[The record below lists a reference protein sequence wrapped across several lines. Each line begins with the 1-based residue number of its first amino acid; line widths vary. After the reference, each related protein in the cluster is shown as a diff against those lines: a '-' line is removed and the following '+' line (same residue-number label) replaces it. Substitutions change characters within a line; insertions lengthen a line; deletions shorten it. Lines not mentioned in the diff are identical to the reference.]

1 MRGSFVGYGPIVRLG
16 LRRDRVRLAAWAFGL
31 SIFPV
36 ASYTSYESLFPSEA
50 SRRALVANFGLTPAF
65 RLLLGPA
72 RELAQPGGFTAW
84 RSGLF
89 SGVFVAVMAIFTVV
103 RHTRAEEDAGRAD
116 LLAAGVVG
124 RRAMLASGWTLAVG
138 TAAVA
143 GVGAAGFLL
152 AVGAP
157 VAGSVAMGAA
167 VLATGAV
174 FASIAAVAAQLGSF
188 AHTANG
194 LASAVLGVAYVV
206 RGWGDS
212 TDGVSWVS
220 WWSPLGWG
228 QQLHAFTGERWWV
241 LAVPIGF
248 AVVALVVADRVLAHR
263 DLGSGVIV
271 ARPGP
276 PTARA
281 SLRSPFGLAWR
292 LQRGALVG
300 WIVAYAISGA
310 LFGSIAS
317 SAGALLA
324 DNPTVAKVLSAQ
336 SGGPTSAFVA
346 AMVSILGIV
355 AAVYGV
361 QAVARARREE
371 TEDRVAP
378 LLATSAVRWRW
389 LGSHLAF
396 GLVGSAVVVVVGG
409 VGVALTSSGAAGAP
423 TFVATVG
430 ASLAQVP
437 AIWVLVGV
445 AALLVGVVPRL
456 VGWSWSAVVMAL
468 VLTFFGPLLNLP
480 DRVLE
485 LSPFTHLA
493 KVPAESL
500 SASSVIVLSAL
511 AALLV
516 GLGLGGVSRRDI
528 G

>member
-1 MRGSFVGYGPIVRLG
+1 MG

-194 LASAVLGVAYVV
+194 LA
-206 RGWGDS
+206 
-212 TDGVSWVS
+212 
-220 WWSPLGWG
+220 
-228 QQLHAFTGERWWV
+228 
-241 LAVPIGF
+241 
-248 AVVALVVADRVLAHR
+248 
-263 DLGSGVIV
+263 
-271 ARPGP
+271 
-276 PTARA
+276 
-281 SLRSPFGLAWR
+281 
-292 LQRGALVG
+292 
-300 WIVAYAISGA
+300 
-310 LFGSIAS
+310 
-317 SAGALLA
+317 
-324 DNPTVAKVLSAQ
+324 
-336 SGGPTSAFVA
+336 
-346 AMVSILGIV
+346 
-355 AAVYGV
+355 
-361 QAVARARREE
+361 
-371 TEDRVAP
+371 
-378 LLATSAVRWRW
+378 
-389 LGSHLAF
+389 
-396 GLVGSAVVVVVGG
+396 
-409 VGVALTSSGAAGAP
+409 
-423 TFVATVG
+423 
-430 ASLAQVP
+430 
-437 AIWVLVGV
+437 
-445 AALLVGVVPRL
+445 
-456 VGWSWSAVVMAL
+456 
-468 VLTFFGPLLNLP
+468 
-480 DRVLE
+480 
-485 LSPFTHLA
+485 
-493 KVPAESL
+493 
-500 SASSVIVLSAL
+500 
-511 AALLV
+511 
-516 GLGLGGVSRRDI
+516 
-528 G
+528 